1 MSMAKDIRRYVCSH
15 CGATSPKWI
24 GKCGQCDEWNTYQE
38 EIVQRSSTGG
48 AASGGKSNAE
58 TAVPITLSNIT
69 PMEKSRVPLNDSE
82 LNRVLGGGIVP
93 GSMIFLGGEPGIGKS
108 TLILQLAADKNL
120 KILYVS
126 GEESPDQIKM
136 RAERMGITGV
146 NCYIFA
152 ETRVDKIIAEAKKLA
167 PGLLIIDSI
176 QTIHTRHLE
185 SAPGSISQ
193 VRECTYEL
201 QQFAKSINLPVCVIG
216 HITKEGS
223 IAGPKV
229 LEHIVDVVLQFEGDK
244 HYHYRVL
251 RAVKN
256 RFGST
261 FEMGL
266 YEMQSYGLRPV
277 ENPSELLISQN
288 DENLSGQCNLMCD
301 GRTETFHDRV
311 SGLGE
316 YCCLWDRP
324 EKCYRV

>member
-1 MSMAKDIRRYVCSH
+1 M
-15 CGATSPKWI
+15 
-24 GKCGQCDEWNTYQE
+24 
-38 EIVQRSSTGG
+38 
-48 AASGGKSNAE
+48 
-58 TAVPITLSNIT
+58 
-69 PMEKSRVPLNDSE
+69 
-82 LNRVLGGGIVP
+82 
-93 GSMIFLGGEPGIGKS
+93 
-108 TLILQLAADKNL
+108 
-120 KILYVS
+120 
-126 GEESPDQIKM
+126 
-136 RAERMGITGV
+136 
-146 NCYIFA
+146 
-152 ETRVDKIIAEAKKLA
+152 
-167 PGLLIIDSI
+167 IIDSI

-185 SAPGSISQ
+185 SSPGSVSQ

-277 ENPSELLISQN
+277 ENPSELLISQKMKISVAAQFLVQWKDLRPFMIESQALVSTAVYGTAQRSATGFDLRRLHMFLAVLEKRCGFLFGN
-288 DENLSGQCNLMCD
+288 QDVFLNIAGGIRLSDPALD
-301 GRTETFHDRV
+301 LALIGRAWFLHLKIFLFQIDFVLPEKLAFQV
-311 SGLGE
+311 KSGLSITWKREFRRQTG
-316 YCCLWDRP
+316 
-324 EKCYRV
+324 